1 MVIIMFKFIRKII
14 EVAKPTSVFW
24 DVCALK
30 ANHIVS
36 IEIVYEN
43 EEKETIR
50 QRSRY
55 CDHCLERIKMV
66 IKNEMQ

>member
-1 MVIIMFKFIRKII
+1 MFKFIRKII
-14 EVAKPTSVFW
+14 EVAKPTTVFC

-30 ANHIVS
+30 ANHVVS

-43 EEKETIR
+43 EEKETIKHGA
-50 QRSRY
+50 RY
-55 CDHCLERIKMV
+55 CDHCFKRIKMV